1 MKTTENEEGQNED
14 NQNEDGQMIMVHCY
28 MWLCRSFNFPFWIY
42 LNFILDNLTM
52 PLEKKLSKHKGFVN
66 NTFPMKATGIH
77 FNQPGH
83 NFAI

>member
-1 MKTTENEEGQNED
+1 
-14 NQNEDGQMIMVHCY
+14 
-28 MWLCRSFNFPFWIY
+28 
-42 LNFILDNLTM
+42 M

-83 NFAI
+83 NLANLKITIVEKLKKDDGPYRKERETFLINKFNTYYKGINKMP